1 MRQLSLKI
9 QYFDRSST
17 CIGRVKECNSTEVI
31 IDITYW
37 LEKFPKLLVEGVYSR
52 PDGQSY
58 PIVLTQGEDSV
69 CWVVKRKDLY
79 KCGTGKL
86 TLNGYQKEQSVISAS
101 GLVYILPGINGEMVD
116 DNPDDP
122 SVIPTEWIDDILK
135 ASAEAKEAAK
145 NASEA
150 ATLIQQYLGSKLDPD
165 DYPNIT
171 TVLTIYE
178 LPTVGQ
184 TNLLYLV
191 TNNDK
196 LYYWSDKSMSY
207 HELTGSGGG
216 WDNSN
221 IFELNGGDANGYN

>member
-9 QYFDRSST
+9 EYFDRSST
-17 CIGRVKECNSTEVI
+17 CIGRVKECNSTEVN

-37 LEKFPKLLVEGVYSR
+37 LEKFPNLTVEGLYSR
-52 PDGQSY
+52 PDGQNY
-58 PIVLTQGEDSV
+58 PVALSQGTNSV
-69 CWVVKRKDLY
+69 SWIIKRKDLY

-86 TLNGYQKEQSVISAS
+86 TLNGYQGEQSVVSAS
-101 GLVYILPGINGEMVD
+101 GLVYILPGINGEMMD

-122 SVIPTEWIDDILK
+122 STIPTEWIDDILK
-135 ASAEAKEAAK
+135 ASAEAKEAAR

-150 ATLIQQYLGSKLDPD
+150 ATLIQTYLGSKIEPN
-165 DYPNIT
+165 DYPNIS

-178 LPTVGQ
+178 LPSVGQ

-191 TNNDK
+191 TKEDK
-196 LYYWSDKSMSY
+196 LYYWSNESLSY
-207 HELTGSGGG
+207 HELSDSGGSLEG
-216 WDNSN
+216 N

>member
-9 QYFDRSST
+9 EYFDRSST
-17 CIGRVKECNSTEVI
+17 CIGRVKEDNSTEVN

-37 LEKFPKLLVEGVYSR
+37 LEKFPNLTVEGVYSR
-52 PDGQSY
+52 PDGQNY
-58 PIVLTQGEDSV
+58 PVVLNQGTNSV
-69 CWVVKRKDLY
+69 AWIVKRKDLY

-86 TLNGYQKEQSVISAS
+86 TLNGYQGEQSVVSAS

-122 SVIPTEWIDDILK
+122 STIPAEWIDDILK
-135 ASAEAKEAAK
+135 ASAEAKEAAR

-150 ATLIQQYLGSKLDPD
+150 ATLIQKYLGSKIEPN
-165 DYPNIT
+165 DYPNIS

-178 LPTVGQ
+178 LPSVGQ

-191 TNNDK
+191 TKDDK
-196 LYYWSDKSMSY
+196 LYYWSDKSLSY
-207 HELTGSGGG
+207 HELSGGG
-216 WDNSN
+216 NLEGN
-221 IFELNGGDANGYN
+221 IFELDGGDANGYN

>member
-9 QYFDRSST
+9 EYFDRSST
-17 CIGRVKECNSTEVI
+17 CIGRVKEDNSTEVN

-37 LEKFPKLLVEGVYSR
+37 LEKFPNLTVEGVYSR
-52 PDGQSY
+52 PDGQNY
-58 PIVLTQGEDSV
+58 PVVLNQGTNSV
-69 CWVVKRKDLY
+69 AWIVKRKDLY

-86 TLNGYQKEQSVISAS
+86 TLNGYQGEQSVVSAS

-122 SVIPTEWIDDILK
+122 STIPAEWIDDILK
-135 ASAEAKEAAK
+135 ASAEAKEAAR

-150 ATLIQQYLGSKLDPD
+150 ATLIQTYLGSKIEPN
-165 DYPNIT
+165 DYPNIS

-178 LPTVGQ
+178 LPSVGQ

-191 TNNDK
+191 TKEDK
-196 LYYWSDKSMSY
+196 LYYWSNESLSY
-207 HELTGSGGG
+207 HELSGSGGSLEG
-216 WDNSN
+216 N

>member
-9 QYFDRSST
+9 EYFDRSST
-17 CIGRVKECNSTEVI
+17 CIGRVKEDNSTEVN

-37 LEKFPKLLVEGVYSR
+37 LEKFPNLTVEGVYSR
-52 PDGQSY
+52 PDGQNY
-58 PIVLTQGEDSV
+58 PVVLNQGTNSV
-69 CWVVKRKDLY
+69 AWIVKRKDLY

-86 TLNGYQKEQSVISAS
+86 TLNGYQGEQSVVSAS

-122 SVIPTEWIDDILK
+122 STIPAEWIDDILK
-135 ASAEAKEAAK
+135 ASAEAKEAAR

-150 ATLIQQYLGSKLDPD
+150 ANLIQKYLGSKIEPN
-165 DYPNIT
+165 DYPNIS

-178 LPTVGQ
+178 LPSVGQ

-191 TNNDK
+191 TKDDK
-196 LYYWSDKSMSY
+196 LYYWSDKSLSY
-207 HELTGSGGG
+207 HELSGGG
-216 WDNSN
+216 NLEGN
-221 IFELNGGDANGYN
+221 IFELDGGDANGYN